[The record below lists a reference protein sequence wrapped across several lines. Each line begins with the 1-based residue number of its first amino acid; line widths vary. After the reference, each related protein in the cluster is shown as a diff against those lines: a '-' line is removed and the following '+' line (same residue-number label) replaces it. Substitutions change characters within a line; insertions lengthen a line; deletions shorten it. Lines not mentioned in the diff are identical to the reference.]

1 MGCVDRFNRSISY
14 LRVSVTDRC
23 NLRCVYCMPA
33 DGVPWVPHTKILRYE
48 EMLRVVQVGAS
59 LGISKIR
66 ITGGEP
72 LVRRGIAS
80 FVGMLA
86 AVPGVDDLA
95 MTTNG
100 TLLEA
105 HAQELA
111 DAGLHRVNV
120 SLDTL
125 RPERFRAITRC
136 GTLEDVERGFRAAQE
151 AGLEPM
157 KFNMVLMRG
166 VNDDEVVDF
175 ARRTLD
181 EAFHIRFIEEMP
193 VGPSG
198 RERFVPISEVRG
210 QIEDAFGLLEAVRLR
225 AGNGPASYYRI
236 PGAKGTIGFISAVT
250 EHFCHQ
256 CNRLRLTAD
265 GNLRPCL
272 LSNEEIPLREAL
284 RSGISDEELRSLFL
298 SAVAAKPER
307 HHLLEGASPD
317 GRNMSQIGG

>member
-1 MGCVDRFNRSISY
+1 MGCVDRFNRDISY

-23 NLRCVYCMPA
+23 NLRCVYCMPP
-33 DGVPWVPHTKILRYE
+33 DGVPWLPHANILRYE
-48 EMLRVVQVGAS
+48 EIVRVVRVGAS
-59 LGISKIR
+59 LGISKVR

-72 LVRRGIAS
+72 LVRKGIAS
-80 FVGMLA
+80 LVGMLA
-86 AVPGVDDLA
+86 AIPGVDDLA

-100 TLLEA
+100 TLLAE

-111 DAGLHRVNV
+111 DAGLHRVNM

-125 RPERFRAITRC
+125 RPERFRTITRC
-136 GTLEDVERGFRAAQE
+136 GALADVERGYRAAQE
-151 AGLEPM
+151 AGLTPI

-175 ARRTLD
+175 AQKTLS

-193 VGPSG
+193 VGLSG
-198 RERFVPISEVRG
+198 RARFMPISEARE
-210 QIEDAFGLLEAVRLR
+210 QIEAAFGPLEAVRLR

-236 PGAKGTIGFISAVT
+236 PGAEGTIGFISAVT
-250 EHFCHQ
+250 NHFCYR

-272 LSNEEIPLREAL
+272 LSNEEIPLREPL

-307 HHLLEGASPD
+307 HHLLEGSIPG